1 MRFADSGL
9 VGHRRTFLNSLFATQ
24 KPSITTARRMCV
36 SSPYSFDGN
45 PIVDVVNDCVG
56 RYIFQ
61 DDVLNTHLNVDSI
74 YYEDWLERRGE
85 YEDSGRDDNSEIPEP
100 TTPANVDVV
109 ERYEIT
115 ETQPTEKTLTERLL
129 SVFWG

>member
-1 MRFADSGL
+1 
-9 VGHRRTFLNSLFATQ
+9 
-24 KPSITTARRMCV
+24 MCV

-45 PIVDVVNDCVG
+45 PIVNVVNDCVG

-85 YEDSGRDDNSEIPEP
+85 YDDSGRDDNSEIPEP
-100 TTPANVDVV
+100 TTPTNVDVV
-109 ERYEIT
+109 ERYEIIQ
-115 ETQPTEKTLTERLL
+115 TQPTEKTLTERLL
-129 SVFWG
+129 SMFWG